1 MANIQKIT
9 LFGTDYDI
17 YDSGA
22 RESANSAETKASQ
35 ALEAVQSTTS
45 VSYDAEKQ
53 ALVFSKGGGE

>member
-22 RESANSAETKASQ
+22 RESASSAEEKASQ
-35 ALEAVQSTTS
+35 ALEAVQNTTS
-45 VSYDAEKQ
+45 VSYDAAKQ

>member
-1 MANIQKIT
+1 MANIQKIS

-22 RESANSAETKASQ
+22 RESATSAEEKASQ
-35 ALEAVQSTTS
+35 ALEAVQNTTS
-45 VSYDAEKQ
+45 VSYDAAKQ